1 MMLREWQDVTEETME
16 QAIVEYMSD
25 LYAEQ
30 GHVWNPYRNP
40 LGKQA
45 PL

>member
-1 MMLREWQDVTEETME
+1 MMLRDWQDVSQEAVE

-25 LYAEQ
+25 LYAEE

-40 LGKQA
+40 YAKRA